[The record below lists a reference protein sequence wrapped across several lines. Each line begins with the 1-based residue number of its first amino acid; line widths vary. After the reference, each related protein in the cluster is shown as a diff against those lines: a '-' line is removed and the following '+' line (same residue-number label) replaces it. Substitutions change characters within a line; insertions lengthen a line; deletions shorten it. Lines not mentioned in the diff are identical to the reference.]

1 MKGLS
6 RADDQL
12 KLDKTLKYFHSGEW
26 WWPCRMPPPQASPGV
41 SQAPQL
47 LPQTS
52 LCSGNNPW
60 QSMSGTVLLVDI
72 PIVTW
77 QDTATALE
85 RILAIS
91 EKDTGAKYPR

>member
-1 MKGLS
+1 
-6 RADDQL
+6 
-12 KLDKTLKYFHSGEW
+12 
-26 WWPCRMPPPQASPGV
+26 
-41 SQAPQL
+41 
-47 LPQTS
+47 
-52 LCSGNNPW
+52 
-60 QSMSGTVLLVDI
+60 MSGTGGTLGAAPTVLLVDI